1 MPFIALEAL
10 AARLNAD
17 NAATYREKFGGKAI
31 NLAFLLQSGCRVPS
45 AFVIPTSDFL
55 AHAMQSLQ
63 TCDDVSNPRQVL
75 SHMTFE
81 PAFVAELKE
90 WFDRMMPC
98 RLAIRSSSTDEDTSA
113 HSFAGLQE
121 SVLDVA
127 SFPDC
132 LEAIRKVW
140 QSFYARERL
149 MYPSQAPLDGPIP
162 SMAVIVQVFV
172 ISTAAG
178 VVFTHHPLEGEHAVL
193 INVSRGPGTHVVD
206 ATAKAGESL
215 CIARSPGERKPL
227 PKSDSLTH
235 RQIGVL
241 VETALAVE
249 LRLGSAQDI
258 EFAFD
263 NDNLFLLQ
271 TRAIV
276 AKCHDPNPNQLF
288 SNVNVG
294 EALSGVATPMTWS
307 LGMSFA
313 KHGFETIFQ
322 AMGLGIPPHYSFVT
336 TFFGHI
342 YLNISEII
350 SVAHQI
356 PFMRRDILAK
366 ISGIPQLNDLNF
378 DVQPLSRAKFIRE
391 FPISVLRL
399 AKSQSRL
406 LSLSRRAGAFVRTRD
421 AFMMRD
427 IEHADQADLIQAF
440 DELNTMLHAC
450 ASDMLCAGSNFLAS
464 YILVSCT
471 LSYLGEDAAELEPYL
486 FSGLLDVQSAAP
498 GLELLDIANAAKAH
512 ESLVQAILA
521 FEPSQPATD
530 FLNSLHAHPG
540 GQAFLERF
548 DSFLLCY
555 GSRAN
560 QEAELANPRWRED
573 PRFLIQVIQ
582 GHLRTEQ
589 QHSPQCIAG
598 QAQHKRRNKT
608 NQTRRHIL
616 PGLRSLFKH
625 LLQWAQRNA
634 RLREQWRSYV
644 VDCLAAFRHFFLA
657 SARRMHAGGTLT
669 HPSDVF
675 FLSLEEFRQWLN
687 DPNALQ
693 DARFRVAFR
702 RARHQAFLE
711 APRLPDTFALHPNLC
726 PSPAGSTPVTELRG
740 TPASPGCVRARV
752 RVIRDLEQD
761 VPHLVHGEIIVAAS
775 TDVGWTPLFL
785 LASAILTERGGPL
798 SHAFVVAREYG
809 IPAVVSIPNLLNTL
823 KTGDMVTVIG
833 QKGIVQIDP

>member
-1 MPFIALEAL
+1 MPFIALDEL

-17 NAATYREKFGGKAI
+17 NAEAYREEFGGKAI
-31 NLAFLLQSGCRVPS
+31 NLAFLHQSGCHVPP
-45 AFVIPTSDFL
+45 AFVIPTGDFL
-55 AHAMQSLQ
+55 AHAMRALQ
-63 TCDDVSNPRQVL
+63 ACDDVSNPRQVL
-75 SHMTFE
+75 AHMTFE

-127 SFPDC
+127 TFPAC
-132 LEAIRKVW
+132 LEAVRKVW

-162 SMAVIVQVFV
+162 SMAIIVQVFV
-172 ISTAAG
+172 ASTAAG
-178 VVFTHHPLEGEHAVL
+178 VIFTHHPLEGKRAVL
-193 INVSRGPGTHVVD
+193 INVSRGSGAHVVD
-206 ATAKAGESL
+206 ATAKASESL
-215 CIARSPGERKPL
+215 CIVRN
-227 PKSDSLTH
+227 PKDRTLLLKTKTLSH
-235 RQIGVL
+235 RQIHEL

-249 LRLGSAQDI
+249 RLFGTPQDI

-271 TRAIV
+271 TRDIV
-276 AKCHDPNPNQLF
+276 AKCHGPGPNQLF

-307 LGMSFA
+307 VGMSFA
-313 KHGFETIFQ
+313 RHGFETMFQ

-342 YLNISEII
+342 YLNISELV

-366 ISGIPQLNDLNF
+366 ISGIPQLTDLNF

-399 AKSQSRL
+399 AKTQSRI
-406 LSLSRRAGAFVRTRD
+406 LSLSRHAEAFVRTRD
-421 AFMMRD
+421 AFMKRS
-427 IEHADQADLIQAF
+427 IEHASQAALIQAF
-440 DELNTMLHAC
+440 DELNAMFHAC
-450 ASDMLCAGSNFLAS
+450 GSDMLCAGSNFLAS

-471 LSYLGEDAAELEPYL
+471 LSHMGEDAAELEPYL
-486 FSGLLDVQSAAP
+486 FSGLLDVQSAEP
-498 GLELLDIANAAKAH
+498 GLELLDIANAAKPHAP
-512 ESLVQAILA
+512 LVQAILA
-521 FEPSQPATD
+521 FDSSHPATD
-530 FLNSLHAHPG
+530 FLESLRALAG
-540 GQAFLERF
+540 GQSFLERF
-548 DSFLLCY
+548 NGFLERY
-555 GSRAN
+555 GARAN

-589 QHSPQCIAG
+589 HSPQRRAG

-608 NQTRRHIL
+608 HQTHGYIL
-616 PGLRSLFKH
+616 PGLRMLFKR

-657 SARRMHAGGTLT
+657 CAKRMHADGLLAQPG
-669 HPSDVF
+669 DVF

-711 APRLPDTFALHPNLC
+711 APRLPDTFALHPNLVT
-726 PSPAGSTPVTELRG
+726 SPANNTPVTELRG
-740 TPASPGCVRARV
+740 IPASPGNVRARV

-761 VPHLVHGEIIVAAS
+761 VPHLVHGEIIVATS

-833 QKGIVQIDP
+833 QKGIVQIEH